1 MSEDLSFR
9 AKWKDEGVDAGLSS
23 TARGMD
29 GVTSRAKLMSESMS
43 GLSGSTRSAA
53 SSFSALDSETEKL
66 SDALQDN
73 IIKLRVQRDLLK
85 DPAYAAAHQQA
96 AALKKE
102 VDALTAG
109 FAGSN
114 GAAQKHRFAWAEIVS
129 QYYLASQAIGTLKS
143 GMMSLVDAT
152 KEYDTLRARMNAVE
166 GSEAL
171 GGKGFETAQRLAKMP
186 GLGLEQVATTMA
198 TLRGMKMT
206 AAETESLIVGIGR
219 ANASAA
225 GTADSFGRVMTQ
237 INQSISVGKLNAQD
251 LKPILQAIPTLAA
264 TLEEHY
270 GAITSEALNEK
281 LERSGKS
288 VRDFWLEV
296 AGLGSNLPAASD
308 TIANNLDNL
317 SDAWVRFRAS
327 LANSDAIKSA
337 TASLTALLDKLSHG
351 MEKVGAEKSLRKR
364 AQVALGFG
372 ENLTYYKNTGERNP
386 AILAKMKEIEEWDRS
401 NALMAKAE
409 QEAGEA
415 IARATA
421 DANKKKED
429 ARKSGED
436 AAKSERERIAAH
448 DRASNANVETNFDG
462 SVTMRSG
469 IEWEQ
474 GEDPEIAAR
483 RGRAEAKRERDEKK
497 ALDDQ
502 RKALRDNEMEAAKSR
517 LKEAKADEKALEDK
531 KKRFRE
537 YSTFV
542 QGMTSNQLK
551 MMMDGDFTAANSS
564 RAAFESIKTFAA
576 EKTASVIGNM
586 IEEAIFGKATAAT
599 LAATTS
605 AEMAVIAASAAP
617 AAAGVSL
624 ATAGGNS
631 IPASAG
637 MTQTYGLASTLSA
650 VMRARGGQ
658 VMGGFIGNE
667 DARSGGEYYT
677 PNTPGRIYNST
688 QQTTNNVGGAVIHI
702 HAGGG
707 NAQAIAREVAKIL
720 PRASNLSSSNRS
732 QTSRSGR

>member
-9 AKWKDEGVDAGLSS
+9 AKWKDEGVDAGLSG

-448 DRASNANVETNFDG
+448 NRASNANVEVGADG
-462 SVTMRSG
+462 SVTMRENPG
-469 IEWEQ
+469 MDAAAKAHEQ
-474 GEDPEIAAR
+474 NQSKAEAAR
-483 RGRAEAKRERDEKK
+483 ERNEKK

-586 IEEAIFGKATAAT
+586 IEEAIFGKATAAA

-688 QQTTNNVGGAVIHI
+688 QQTTNNVGGITIVLQ
-702 HAGGG
+702 GGG
-707 NAQAIAREVAKIL
+707 NTQATVKALERAMPRIL
-720 PRASNLSSSNRS
+720 KNSTANRGQS
-732 QTSRSGR
+732 ARSGR